1 MASRIIEDQTAQY
14 QRQRFLVVDD
24 EPGIIFLLKTKLEL
38 AGFDVL
44 TANNGR
50 QALDIVEEHGL
61 PHLAIVDIIMPKMDG
76 ITFCK
81 RVREFSDLPIILLT
95 SVEDED
101 TIVEAIN
108 SFAEDYV
115 TKPFRPREVVA
126 RVKKVFSRYES
137 QVFSPEV
144 VTCIDERLSFDFTHQ
159 QVIVVDK
166 IVKLTPTE
174 NKLMH
179 IFYMHQGKVLP
190 GEFLQR
196 RIWPR
201 EAVIDGALRIN
212 IFRLRKKIEV
222 DAKDPQYLQT
232 IRGKGYRFQL

>member
-1 MASRIIEDQTAQY
+1 MVSQIIDDQTAQF
-14 QRQRFLVVDD
+14 QRQRILVVDD
-24 EPGIIFLLKTKLEL
+24 EPGIIFMLKTKLEL

-50 QALDIVEEHGL
+50 HALDIVAEHGL
-61 PHLAIVDIIMPKMDG
+61 PHLALVDIIMPKMDG

-126 RVKKVFSRYES
+126 RVRKVFSRYAS

-144 VTCIDERLSFDFTHQ
+144 VTRIDERLSFDFTHQ

-179 IFYMHQGKVLP
+179 IFYMHQGKVLS

-201 EAVIDGALRIN
+201 GAVVDGALRIN

-222 DAKDPQYLQT
+222 DAKYPQYLQT